1 MARTAKQRLTELI
14 NEEDSGLRKLL
25 WEILRIEQA
34 HRVNQEKGAED
45 KVSRAIFKAAS
56 KAN

>member
-1 MARTAKQRLTELI
+1 
-14 NEEDSGLRKLL
+14 
-25 WEILRIEQA
+25 LRIEEA
-34 HRVNQEKGAED
+34 HIVNHEKGAED